1 MQTSGRATRRTIPN
15 VTTPTLRIAHLYA
28 EEMNIYGDRGNILT
42 LTKRAQ
48 WRGIPVE
55 IRAVGRGPDPDLSD
69 ANLIFWGGG
78 QDRDQ
83 ELVFKDAAAHKV
95 TAIRQAIERG
105 AVVLAVCGGYQLLG
119 ESYMTAEGKKLP
131 GLALV
136 DLYTVPGV
144 KRNIGNIV
152 IETSDLGLTPPTLVG
167 FENHSGKTYLGPGLR
182 PLGRVLRGAG
192 NNGEDQTE
200 GVADGN
206 VFGTY
211 LHGSLLPKNPHFADL
226 LLKRALQRRGP
237 VRFEALD
244 DTMEMAA
251 HNAVR
256 ERIGARRGPKPT
268 GRWAASSHRSRWPPR
283 QP

>member
-1 MQTSGRATRRTIPN
+1 M
-15 VTTPTLRIAHLYA
+15 TTPTLRIAHLYA
-28 EEMNIYGDRGNILT
+28 DEMNIYGDRGNILT
-42 LTKRAQ
+42 LTKRAE
-48 WRGIPVE
+48 WRGITVE
-55 IRAVGRGPDPDLSD
+55 IRAVGRGPGADLSD

-95 TAIRQAIERG
+95 TAIRRAIERG

-119 ESYMTAEGKKLP
+119 ESYVTAEGKKLP

-136 DLYTVPGV
+136 DLHTIPGV

-152 IETSDLGLTPPTLVG
+152 IETSDLGLTPKTLVG

-200 GVADGN
+200 GVADRN

-226 LLKRALQRRGP
+226 LIERALGP
-237 VRFEALD
+237 RAIGRLVPLVDIE
-244 DTMEMAA
+244 EMQA
-251 HNAVR
+251 HQSVS
-256 ERIGARRGPKPT
+256 ERVL
-268 GRWAASSHRSRWPPR
+268 GRPASTRS
-283 QP
+283 